1 MNQFITAA
9 DVRTFAN
16 ISGTSGRYSDGSI
29 GSNIIAAQG
38 FIQRETARLFEQRD
52 ATALTFTTEGRASIS
67 IPDIRTVSSVV
78 WDGSTLT
85 ADESYW
91 LLPDAKRSGIYVGLQ
106 LRLYRTSGKW
116 YYSNP
121 EWWDRGLDW
130 ARGDLGS
137 EPNDLVVTGDWGWGD
152 LPYDVLHAVKVLAA
166 WYTKRADAV
175 LANAVQ
181 GPDGAILD
189 YSVLPPEV
197 TDCIRTYRR
206 GTQAVSV

>member
-16 ISGTSGRYSDGSI
+16 VTATTGRYSDGALS
-29 GSNIIAAQG
+29 SNILAAQG
-38 FIQRETARLFEQRD
+38 FLQRETGRLFEKRD
-52 ATALTFTTEGRASIS
+52 ATTLKFTTEGRAQSS
-67 IPDIRTVSSVV
+67 LPDLRTATSVT
-78 WDGSTLT
+78 WDGTTLVEG
-85 ADESYW
+85 ESYW
-91 LLPDAKRSGIYVGLQ
+91 LIPDAKQSGVYVGIQ
-106 LRLYRTSGKW
+106 LSSFRREGKW

-130 ARGDLGS
+130 PRHGSS
-137 EPNDLVVTGDWGWGD
+137 EPDDLLITGDWGWD
-152 LPYDVLHAVKVLAA
+152 PLPYDVLHAVKVLAA

-189 YSVLPPEV
+189 YSTLPPEV
-197 TDCIRTYRR
+197 ASVIRDYGR
-206 GTQAVSV
+206 GEQATVV